1 MPIYYKPQEK
11 HNPIKPTEPKKFYA
25 TAQTV
30 KRTDLKELA
39 QSISDTSTTV
49 SHIDVHAVL
58 LALTDELK
66 RRIVAGGRKEDRPAD
81 YGWDS
86 LARADLSGGSGC
98 RDLSQSTRRSPG
110 VSQQRSRDRLLFCS
124 DQRSGHH
131 ECEKNPLF
139 PCFARLRR
147 QCNARRQHTV
157 LQQLHVARNV

>member
-39 QSISDTSTTV
+39 LSISDTSTTV

-66 RRIVAGGRKEDRPAD
+66 RRIVAGESVHLGDLGYFVTKLKSEGVEKAEDVTASTIKDVRVRFTP
-81 YGWDS
+81 GK
-86 LARADLSGGSGC
+86 DLESELKSAEFKK
-98 RDLSQSTRRSPG
+98 
-110 VSQQRSRDRLLFCS
+110 VS
-124 DQRSGHH
+124 
-131 ECEKNPLF
+131 E
-139 PCFARLRR
+139 
-147 QCNARRQHTV
+147 
-157 LQQLHVARNV
+157 